1 MSTRFME
8 IIENISN
15 CLNSVCAVELLCRA
29 NWIYRHSLR
38 NQQNILSPPIRTL
51 YHFTQVHLQ
60 IKDGDNNNK
69 EEAEIEN
76 THWPL
81 ILKTILIQPISYSKP
96 LLFKSSGNNL
106 LPTEKDFFKR
116 I

>member
-69 EEAEIEN
+69 EESRNRKHSSAINSGDYPDSTEI
-76 THWPL
+76 
-81 ILKTILIQPISYSKP
+81 ILKTTSL
-96 LLFKSSGNNL
+96 
-106 LPTEKDFFKR
+106 
-116 I
+116 